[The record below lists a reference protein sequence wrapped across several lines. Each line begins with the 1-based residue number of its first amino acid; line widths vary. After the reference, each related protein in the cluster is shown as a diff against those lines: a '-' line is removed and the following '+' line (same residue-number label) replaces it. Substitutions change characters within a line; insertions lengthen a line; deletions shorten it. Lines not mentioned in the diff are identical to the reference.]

1 MVTVSGRRLLLKAAA
16 GGLVGAALPAGT
28 ASAAVPWVR
37 AARFLD
43 AMTDAYDI
51 DGPRLPQSYSDQVG
65 LMSTAFTYDA
75 ALAVH
80 AYLVLG
86 DVKRAVAIGDALL
99 HARTHDPE
107 WGTGPLRQAYAVAPY
122 RRGDR
127 AWPHRLTGPGGTVD
141 AGGPFRFTA
150 AFTGDQAWAGLALL
164 ALHRHTRDQRYLDAA
179 TALAAWVRDE
189 ATSTGRLGGY
199 TLGWN
204 RQGTRIAAQSTVHN
218 ACLYTLFS
226 RLGWKAEQDRA
237 RRFVER
243 AWIAG
248 DEECCFAAGSTDG
261 DTRDDGARTLDAQ
274 THPWLALRDERYRGA
289 LAFVGHRLR
298 VTDTPAAP
306 NSELTGGQRYRGL
319 TVSTLSPAVDPDR
332 PIEEGLPKPDP
343 QAVWFE
349 GTAQYA
355 VALRAAGE
363 PRDALR
369 ERDPITDAQAELGAG
384 QTVGGRPLP
393 ERCGV
398 VAASSPLHVGFADSG
413 YYPSRQI
420 AATAWYLLSIKGVNP
435 LS

>member
-1 MVTVSGRRLLLKAAA
+1 MVTVGGRRLLLKAAA

-28 ASAAVPWVR
+28 AGAAVPWVQ

-43 AMTDAYDI
+43 AMTDAYDPA
-51 DGPRLPQSYSDQVG
+51 GPRLPQSYSDQVG
-65 LMSTAFTYDA
+65 LMGTAFTYDA
-75 ALAVH
+75 ALTIL
-80 AYLVLG
+80 AYLALG
-86 DVKRAVAIGDALL
+86 DVKRAVSIGDGLL

-127 AWPHRLTGPGGTVD
+127 SWTHRFTAPDGTVD

-164 ALHRHTRDQRYLDAA
+164 ALHRRTRDRRCLDAA
-179 TALAAWVRDE
+179 TALAGWVRDE
-189 ATSTGRLGGY
+189 ARSAGRLGGY
-199 TLGWN
+199 TLGRN
-204 RQGTRIAAQSTVHN
+204 RQGTPITAQSTVHN
-218 ACLYTLFS
+218 ADLYTLFS

-243 AWIAG
+243 AWIVG
-248 DEECCFAAGSTDG
+248 EEECCFSAGSPDG
-261 DTRDDGARTLDAQ
+261 DTLDDGARTLEAQ
-274 THPWLALRDERYRGA
+274 THPWLALRDERHRGA
-289 LAFVGHRLR
+289 LAFVDRRLR
-298 VTDTPAAP
+298 VIDTPDAP
-306 NSELTGGQRYRGL
+306 NSELTGRQRYRGI
-319 TVSTLSPAVDPDR
+319 TVSTLSPASDPAR
-332 PIEEGLPKPDP
+332 PIEEGLPRPDP

-369 ERDPITDAQAELGAG
+369 ERDPVTDAQAELGRG

-393 ERCGV
+393 EKAGV

-413 YYPSRQI
+413 YYPSRHL
-420 AATAWYLLSIKGVNP
+420 AATAWYVLAIKGVNP